1 MISDMEGSRSF
12 LNCGTEEAEP
22 PGPGGSPQ
30 DLTCQSKGPNPL
42 PQAADHGCLLRDSG
56 TPPGQVSL
64 GAEVR

>member
-1 MISDMEGSRSF
+1 MMSDMEGSRSF
-12 LNCGTEEAEP
+12 LNCGT